1 MKSMLKIAAVVV
13 LAAQPLVAGQGK
25 DAAQVLAD
33 ARKALGG
40 DKLAALKTMST
51 EGRTLRT
58 GPDGNTRETE
68 FEMALELPDKYLMRS
83 QMVAMGNMSI
93 FRMTGFNGN
102 QVIEEMDTP
111 PNLAG
116 GNVVI
121 RIAGPGGSTADPAT
135 MTPEQKAE
143 VQKRL
148 LEGNQREFARMALG
162 MFASSLTAYPLEFT
176 YAGEAESA
184 DGKADAIDVKGA
196 GDFAVR
202 LFIDQQTHLPLM
214 ISWMDKEPLTM
225 TMVSGPG
232 GAGGG
237 AGGRTG
243 TFVASGGGGGAAV
256 TQQWQSA
263 GGAPPSREE
272 MEKRLKEMEERRKEA
287 EAKRRTVEY
296 RLYYGDYQD
305 VNGVMVPHRFQRSVD
320 GKTTEEVVFDKVKV
334 NPKIDAKKFTPTK

>member
-1 MKSMLKIAAVVV
+1 MKSMLKIAAVMV

-68 FEMALELPDKYLMRS
+68 FEMAMELPDKYLMRS

-93 FRMTGFNGN
+93 FRMSGFNGN

-121 RIAGPGGSTADPAT
+121 RIAGPGGSTTDPAK
-135 MTPEQKAE
+135 MTPEEKAE
-143 VQKRL
+143 MQQRQL
-148 LEGNQREFARMALG
+148 AGNQREFAKMALG
-162 MFASSLTAYPLEFT
+162 MFASSLSAYPLEFT
-176 YAGEAESA
+176 YAGEAEAA
-184 DGKADAIDVKGA
+184 DGKADAIDVKGP
-196 GDFAVR
+196 GDFAAR

-214 ISWMDKEPLTM
+214 ITWMDKEPLTLQ
-225 TMVSGPG
+225 MVGGPG
-232 GAGGG
+232 GPGA
-237 AGGRTG
+237 AGGRGG
-243 TFVASGGGGGAAV
+243 TFVASGGGGAAV
-256 TQQWQSA
+256 TQRWESA

-272 MEKRLKEMEERRKEA
+272 MEKQLKAMEERRKEA

-334 NPKIDAKKFTPTK
+334 NPKIDGKKFAPTK